1 MDRRDVIR
9 LAGVAVPGFA
19 ALHPDRLFALARD
32 VHRRAGTAQRPAA
45 FDEHQRA
52 TVDSLAELIMPATDT
67 PGARAAGVPAFID
80 VIVGEWYHDDERA
93 SFMRGLADL
102 DARCRTE
109 SGKTFVE
116 LTPDQ
121 QTTLLTTLDSES
133 RAAPR
138 DAPWSF
144 FSRIKD
150 LTLSGYYTSEIG
162 LRQELGETFMPGR
175 YDGAAPVR
183 TSRSGSSGGN

>member
-9 LAGVAVPGFA
+9 LAGVAVPGLA
-19 ALHPDRLFALARD
+19 GMHPDRVFALVRD
-32 VHRRAGTAQRPAA
+32 IHRRAGSAQRPAA

-52 TVDSLAELIMPATDT
+52 TVDAIAELIMPTTDT
-67 PGARAAGVPAFID
+67 PGAHAAGVPAFIE
-80 VIVGEWYHDDERA
+80 VIVGEWLHDDERGA
-93 SFMRGLADL
+93 FMRGLADL

-109 SGKTFVE
+109 SGKAFIE
-116 LTPDQ
+116 LKPDQ

-138 DAPWSF
+138 GAPQPF
-144 FSRIKD
+144 FAQMKD

-162 LRQELGETFMPGR
+162 VRQELGETFMPGR

-183 TSRSGSSGGN
+183 TSRSGSGGY